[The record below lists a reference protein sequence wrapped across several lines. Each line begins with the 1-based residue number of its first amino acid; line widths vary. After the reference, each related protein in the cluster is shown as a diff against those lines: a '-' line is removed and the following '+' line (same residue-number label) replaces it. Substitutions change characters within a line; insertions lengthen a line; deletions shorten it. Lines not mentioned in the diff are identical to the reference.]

1 MQYTSKFSGEE
12 IDSILDS
19 VASKQDAIPDL
30 ETIRNNAKNA
40 SDTIARM
47 VESGYLFAGIATIDT
62 NPRIPDA
69 KVFYIANGKGTYT
82 NFGSLEVTE
91 DDVVVLYWDSAWHKV
106 ATGIASQAKLSELES
121 EVGNLQMLSTSVKT
135 SLVEAINEVAQGG
148 SGGGQDNP
156 FEGLNVV
163 FFGDSITALGG
174 PDNTIS
180 TGWTKHF
187 LTKVYPKK
195 CMNYAHSGATWSH
208 TSETVYSPNVQTG
221 SIHPNNVIYNQIA
234 KFLLDVAEQPSL
246 APDLI
251 IIMAG
256 TNDATA
262 SYRPS
267 STSKSAAEEFA
278 DSNGYI
284 TDAELGTLTSI
295 VSAMRYDIETLRTN
309 FPGAQIVVMTPIES
323 TTFTLAKIKEV
334 SKCIYECAEYLGID
348 CVRLGE
354 HCGIYREME
363 NTTPTFLTDGI
374 HPNENGAKMIGYY
387 AASAIKSIVRSPVF
401 AYVPP
406 TPGEYYDVFDS
417 LKTLQPWAGNA
428 SANSISLG
436 KIIQDSYTKLDVEIT
451 TKNLNN
457 MMFVGIN
464 KVTSWWLWTTGGKL
478 KAQLTVSGGSEG
490 FTIKPLSQESGRTRL
505 IVENNAKGGV
515 NWTAKCA
522 DYESYSGTFSKPMGK
537 GSYEVSV
544 FPTYSA
550 NYSSKMDRG
559 TFHRLR
565 LYNGSSL
572 LYDFVPAMRKSDNM
586 KGIWDQVNDTFH
598 FSESN
603 QDLIELG

>member
-1 MQYTSKFSGEE
+1 MKYTSKFSGEE
-12 IDSILDS
+12 VDSILD
-19 VASKQDAIPDL
+19 
-30 ETIRNNAKNA
+30 NAKNA
-40 SDTIARM
+40 SDTSAR
-47 VESGYLFAGIATIDT
+47 
-62 NPRIPDA
+62 
-69 KVFYIANGKGTYT
+69 
-82 NFGSLEVTE
+82 
-91 DDVVVLYWDSAWHKV
+91 
-106 ATGIASQAKLSELES
+106 LES

-148 SGGGQDNP
+148 SGGGGESGGGQDNP

-174 PDNTIS
+174 PDNTIP
-180 TGWTKHF
+180 TGWTTHF

-234 KFLLDVAEQPSL
+234 KFLLDVVEQPSL

-267 STSKSAAEEFA
+267 ATSKSAAEEFA

-348 CVRLGE
+348 CVRLGD

-387 AASAIKSIVRSPVF
+387 AASAIKSIVRSPIL

-406 TPGEYYDVFDS
+406 TPGEDYDVFDS

-464 KVTSWWLWTTGGKL
+464 KVTSWWLWTTGGNL

-505 IVENNAKGGV
+505 IVENNAEGGV

-586 KGIWDQVNDTFH
+586 KGIWDKVNNTFH

-603 QDLIELG
+603 QGLIELE